1 LEKTRKEK
9 KERIFAEKRFMDVLS
24 LLLEGGELV
33 VEKLDEAQTAI
44 VEKVKVLM
52 RGQVKVEQDIPA
64 TDSLKKPEKEER
76 KKEMRASQTQRAEV
90 LGKNWESTVEKTDP
104 CIQGSIDYR
113 VEMAMDL
120 VKIHLMSA
128 VRSEVDELKD
138 KINKLEDDLR
148 MKIIENDYLR
158 QHASLEVLQGVPLP
172 PRPAPLIVHLGQ

>member
-1 LEKTRKEK
+1 M
-9 KERIFAEKRFMDVLS
+9 FAEKKFMDVLS

-52 RGQVKVEQDIPA
+52 GGQVKQEENN
-64 TDSLKKPEKEER
+64 TEKLKKPEKEE
-76 KKEMRASQTQRAEV
+76 KTKEISSQTQRTEI
-90 LGKNWESTVEKTDP
+90 LGTKFESTAEKTEDEFP
-104 CIQGSIDYR
+104 GIHFSIDNR
-113 VEMAMDL
+113 IEQAMDL

-138 KINKLEDDLR
+138 KIAKLEDDLR

-158 QHASLEVLQGVPLP
+158 QHASLDVLQGVPLP
-172 PRPAPLIVHLGQ
+172 PRRVPLVVHLGQ

>member
-1 LEKTRKEK
+1 MM
-9 KERIFAEKRFMDVLS
+9 FAEKKFMEVLS

-52 RGQVKVEQDIPA
+52 RVQVEQEEDIPD
-64 TDSLKKPEKEER
+64 TDSLKKPEKEEI

-90 LGKNWESTVEKTDP
+90 LGKNWESKAEKTEDP

-128 VRSEVDELKD
+128 VRSEVDKLKD
-138 KINKLEDDLR
+138 KIAKLEDDLR
-148 MKIIENDYLR
+148 MKIIENDYFR